1 VDDEMAF
8 LEVATHFL
16 QKVGGFEVHCATSV
30 RSAKEMLSKD
40 AFDVVV
46 SDYQMPETDGIEF
59 LKLLR
64 AGGSQIP
71 FILFTG
77 KGREDVVIEALNQG
91 ADFYLQKGGD
101 IRSQFHELAGMIS
114 QAVEGTRASTQ
125 LVESQE
131 RFRRLADSISD
142 ALVAMD
148 DDLRI
153 TFWNNAAKEVIG
165 IDSHD
170 AIGRSALD
178 LVPEIRDSHFGVEL
192 KAARESRYMRTTT
205 WEISRAGR
213 RRSFDVRIYP
223 GEEGLLVVAR
233 DTTDTRAAA
242 RMLEESEDRY
252 KSLVESLPD
261 AIIVFSIDRIV
272 YANPAAVRIY
282 GGDDESDLVG
292 KRIFDLIPPE
302 YAAETADRIRKM
314 HEVENPLP
322 SRIMKVYTKS
332 GDTLDMEVS
341 STPITY
347 SGKMAVQT
355 VLRDVTERRKTEQR
369 MRVHQNELK
378 TILDS
383 VPAMIV
389 YQDREGRLISAN
401 KSFVETTGIDEGQ
414 WRGKTVEEALPGLGE
429 IFSSRNK
436 EVLRTRRSQ
445 IGVLIPFQAAAGVRW
460 ARTDKM
466 PYVDEVGEVVGVIT
480 VAEDI
485 TDQLEVERRLARQRV
500 MLDNVEDAV
509 MFLDPGFVIEYWNRA
524 AERVYGFTAE
534 EVIGRDA
541 RDVLETDYLKND
553 PQGLSERLARD
564 GHVEVVFRQKR
575 KDGEWIPV
583 DSMTVSLKDSNG
595 TVTGYGAINRDI
607 SNRMEAE
614 AAIKASEEKFSKAF
628 KASPVMMFM
637 TRLRDGMVIDA
648 NDALVRFSGYKKEEL
663 VGKTTLELGIVDA
676 SQREMFMKTLSK
688 GQPLLS
694 EQGHYRTKSGELRKA
709 EYSAEVIEIAGEKV
723 MLTVATDLTEKE
735 LMISALEKSE
745 DRFRMIAETSKDCVF
760 RFGVSPELKA
770 EYVSPGVE
778 TITGYSPEEFYA
790 DPGLIA
796 KMIAVGDDEDLV
808 KELAMSDHD
817 SPPVTRRCV
826 RKDGRVVWIEE
837 SATPVFKDGEL
848 IAVQGVARDVTER
861 KNYEEALK
869 KANKKLNLLGSI
881 TRHDSLNQLGIL
893 KGWLTAA
900 IEQETDDAVRAML
913 LKVRGAADSLK
924 MHLEF
929 TSQYKSLG
937 MKRPAWMPL
946 AEIVSKVTE
955 GLGRQGIAVASEVE
969 GIEVYADPMLENVF
983 RNLVNNSIS
992 HGETVDSI
1000 SVSFREV
1007 EGGLVV
1013 TYEDNGIGIPIE
1025 EKEKVFERGYGS
1037 RHGYGLYLSREI
1049 LSLTGATIKEAGT
1062 FKKGARFEVHIPLD
1076 NWRRKG

>member
-1 VDDEMAF
+1 MAF

-101 IRSQFHELAGMIS
+101 LRSQFHELAGMIS

-178 LVPEIRDSHFGVEL
+178 LVPEIRDSHFGGEL

-929 TSQYKSLG
+929 TSQYKSMG

>member
-1013 TYEDNGIGIPIE
+1013 TYEDNGIGIPVE